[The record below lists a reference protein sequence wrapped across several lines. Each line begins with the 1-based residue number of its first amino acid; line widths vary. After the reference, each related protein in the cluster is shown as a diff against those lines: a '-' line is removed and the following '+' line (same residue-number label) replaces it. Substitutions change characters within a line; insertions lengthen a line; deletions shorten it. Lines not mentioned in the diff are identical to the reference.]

1 MSPPRRH
8 TLMGL
13 LASESCLCTTTRDI
27 GFPGSAS
34 ASAVSGSPS
43 RLSFVH
49 RPPLLAKRVH
59 PPELSLPCRALPL
72 RVRLTAAVS
81 AKLLPGGSVPLRDI
95 NQKRPPDSGFPGP
108 ESVPSSAFRT
118 PSTVSSAPGL
128 AGLFHPAAASRV
140 RSSGVFPPVK
150 PCHLVGGRC
159 PPAVTAGPLP
169 GSCLPGSANRRPAYR
184 ALLLTGIRCSTVG
197 V

>member
-1 MSPPRRH
+1 M
-8 TLMGL
+8 
-13 LASESCLCTTTRDI
+13 CTTTRDI

-34 ASAVSGSPS
+34 ASAVSGSPA

-49 RPPLLAKRVH
+49 RPPPLAKRVH
-59 PPELSLPCRALPL
+59 PPILSLPCRALPL
-72 RVRLTAAVS
+72 RVRPAAAVS
-81 AKLLPGGSVPLRDI
+81 AKLLPGGSFPLRDI
-95 NQKRPPDSGFPGP
+95 NQERPLDPRFPGP

-118 PSTVSSAPGL
+118 PSTVSAAPGL

-150 PCHLVGGRC
+150 PYHLVGGRC

-169 GSCLPGSANRRPAYR
+169 VVAHRAPQTVGPPTGPCSSPGSVAAPSLFRRRHHP
-184 ALLLTGIRCSTVG
+184 IPS
-197 V
+197 